1 MGHED
6 SRTRRG
12 QNNSH
17 YPVRSGTQLRSL
29 ELSYVRSSHNSMLMH
44 LLTSPDDIMTAI
56 MPEEEQDDFAKGF
69 TIVGH
74 VGRLVEVSLDA
85 P

>member
-1 MGHED
+1 
-6 SRTRRG
+6 
-12 QNNSH
+12 
-17 YPVRSGTQLRSL
+17 
-29 ELSYVRSSHNSMLMH
+29 MLMH